1 MRNNETG
8 EFEIVV
14 GNKQLLSTF
23 FVIVLLCGAA
33 FVMGYVLG
41 ENSRSS
47 KASTELGG
55 TAAVPV
61 TGAAEARPQPASPV
75 APPTA
80 PAADP
85 AAQQPAQTA
94 TAGEQPPTAAQPA
107 DTPPQPTTQPAK
119 ELQRETMP
127 PSAPAVPMPGANTAY
142 WQVT

>member
-47 KASTELGG
+47 KAGAELGG

-75 APPTA
+75 SPPPTA

-107 DTPPQPTTQPAK
+107 D
-119 ELQRETMP
+119 
-127 PSAPAVPMPGANTAY
+127 
-142 WQVT
+142 